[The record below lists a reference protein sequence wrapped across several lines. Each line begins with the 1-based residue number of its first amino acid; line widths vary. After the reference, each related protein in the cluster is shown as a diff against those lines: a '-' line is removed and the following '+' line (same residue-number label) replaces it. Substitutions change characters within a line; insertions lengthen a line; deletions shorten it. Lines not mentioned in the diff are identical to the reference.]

1 MLFTT
6 VSDLNEAMLNTSLSR
21 EDEQLARF
29 FYEGQ
34 IMGYIPPD
42 FEITV
47 SKTKAYLSKQEGK
60 GTLYFFT
67 GSKKNAMCFLK
78 GYVQAKYEGVKPL

>member
-67 GSKKNAMCFLK
+67 GSKKNAMCFLN
-78 GYVQAKYEGVKPL
+78 GYLRAKYEGVKP